1 MGRKSQARRASKGK
15 LPKDR
20 SWRDALST
28 GPKYPLVRRNAAEE
42 FEGRLYPPTLR
53 IRMDETGQV
62 SELDALATMCG
73 IAESRLT
80 GDDARCLAA
89 LVVSAQE
96 QMGSSLVSAEL
107 GIDDYIASYTRL
119 FEQGFV
125 GYDERGG
132 YLTAK
137 AKDMSA
143 LSTLAGAQ

>member
-1 MGRKSQARRASKGK
+1 
-15 LPKDR
+15 
-20 SWRDALST
+20 
-28 GPKYPLVRRNAAEE
+28 
-42 FEGRLYPPTLR
+42 
-53 IRMDETGQV
+53 MDETGQV